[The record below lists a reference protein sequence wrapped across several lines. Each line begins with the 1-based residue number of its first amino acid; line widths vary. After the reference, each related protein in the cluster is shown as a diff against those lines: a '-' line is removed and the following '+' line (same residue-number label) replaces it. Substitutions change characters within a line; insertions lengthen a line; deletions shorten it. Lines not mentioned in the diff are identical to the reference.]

1 MALLED
7 PTIFL
12 ADFGVSVTADA
23 VSGVGIFDMPGEA
36 ILDGM
41 VISRE
46 YSLRCE
52 ASKFG
57 ALGFGASVLVGTGS
71 YEVRENRLLDDG
83 VFCLITLSKVEGGAG
98 AAGNSITTLSGLRLI
113 TQDGRYLVTL

>member
-1 MALLED
+1 MFTED

-12 ADFGVSVTADA
+12 ADFGVSVTAGA
-23 VSGVGIFDMPGEA
+23 LSGVGILDMPGEA

-41 VISRE
+41 VISTE

-57 ALGFGASVLVGTGS
+57 DLGYGASVLVGAGS

-83 VFCLITLSKVEGGAG
+83 LFCLITLSKVEGAG
-98 AAGNSITTLSGLRLI
+98 AAGNSITTLSGFRLI

>member
-1 MALLED
+1 MFTED

-12 ADFGVSVTADA
+12 ADFGVSVTAGS
-23 VSGVGIFDMPGEA
+23 VSGVGILDMPGEA

-41 VISRE
+41 VISTD

-52 ASKFG
+52 ASRFG
-57 ALGFGASVLVGTGS
+57 ALRYGDPVLVGTGT

-83 VFCLITLSKVEGGAG
+83 VFCLITLTKVES
-98 AAGNSITTLSGLRLI
+98 AGNAITTLSGFRLI

>member
-1 MALLED
+1 MFTED

-23 VSGVGIFDMPGEA
+23 VSGVGILDMPGEA

-41 VISRE
+41 VISTE

-57 ALGFGASVLVGTGS
+57 ALGYGASVLVGTGS

-83 VFCLITLSKVEGGAG
+83 LFCLITLSKVEGGAG
-98 AAGNSITTLSGLRLI
+98 VAGNSITTLSGLRLI

>member
-1 MALLED
+1 MALIED
-7 PTIFL
+7 ATIFL
-12 ADFGVSVTADA
+12 QDFGVPVDSGLVTGL
-23 VSGVGIFDMPGEA
+23 GVLDMPGEV
-36 ILDGM
+36 IMNDM
-41 VISRE
+41 VISTE

-57 ALGFGASVLVGTGS
+57 GLGYGASVLVGTGS

-83 VFCLITLSKVEGGAG
+83 LFCLITLSKVEGAG